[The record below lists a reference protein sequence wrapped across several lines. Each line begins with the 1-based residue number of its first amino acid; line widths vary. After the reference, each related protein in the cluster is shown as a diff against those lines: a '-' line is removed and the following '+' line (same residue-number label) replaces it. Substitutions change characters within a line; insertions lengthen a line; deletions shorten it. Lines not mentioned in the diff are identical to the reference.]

1 MTPENSQANSG
12 NSQAKNSQDRQA
24 LGILA
29 ETVSVTLGMSNI
41 VTREGRRAYESGR
54 TVDLF
59 TAKAA
64 FNALPGW
71 QRQQIGDAVE
81 ERAWQF
87 VRIARASQRDW
98 RDLADREKTIIF
110 PRLPN
115 GIRPRDAAATATSR
129 PAAPRAANPAAPQ
142 GSGTQGN
149 GQYGSSQPTSF
160 KSVGPQTPLKPA
172 PKNPVPG
179 LPPRRPS

>member
-1 MTPENSQANSG
+1 MTSE
-12 NSQAKNSQDRQA
+12 NSQAKNSQAKSSQDRQA

-41 VTREGRRAYESGR
+41 VTREVRRAYESGR

-71 QRQQIGDAVE
+71 QRQQIGDAAE

-87 VRIARASQRDW
+87 VRVARASQRDW

-115 GIRPRDAAATATSR
+115 GIRPKE
-129 PAAPRAANPAAPQ
+129 ANPAVARTSSPSIPQ
-142 GSGTQGN
+142 GS
-149 GQYGSSQPTSF
+149 SQTTSF
-160 KSVGPQTPLKPA
+160 KSVGPQTPLKTA
-172 PKNPVPG
+172 PKTPAPG
-179 LPPRRPS
+179 LPPRRPA

>member
-1 MTPENSQANSG
+1 MTSENSQAGNNQAG
-12 NSQAKNSQDRQA
+12 NSQPRNGQDRQA

-41 VTREGRRAYESGR
+41 VTREVRRAYESGR

-71 QRQQIGDAVE
+71 QRQQIGDAAE
-81 ERAWQF
+81 ERAWHFQ
-87 VRIARASQRDW
+87 RIARASQRDW
-98 RDLADREKTIIF
+98 RELADRDKTIIF

-115 GIRPRDAAATATSR
+115 GIRPREAAPAAARPTA
-129 PAAPRAANPAAPQ
+129 PAASAVPPAIPSA
-142 GSGTQGN
+142 
-149 GQYGSSQPTSF
+149 SSQTNSF
-160 KSVGPQTPLKPA
+160 KSVGPQTPLKAA
-172 PKNPVPG
+172 PKTPAPG
-179 LPPRRPS
+179 LPPRRPA

>member
-1 MTPENSQANSG
+1 MTSENSQAGNNQAG
-12 NSQAKNSQDRQA
+12 NSQPRNGQDRQA

-41 VTREGRRAYESGR
+41 VTREVRRAYESGR

-71 QRQQIGDAVE
+71 QRQQIGDAAE
-81 ERAWQF
+81 ERAWHFQ
-87 VRIARASQRDW
+87 RIARASQRDW
-98 RDLADREKTIIF
+98 RELADREKTIIF

-115 GIRPRDAAATATSR
+115 GIRPREAAPAAARPTA
-129 PAAPRAANPAAPQ
+129 PAA
-142 GSGTQGN
+142 G
-149 GQYGSSQPTSF
+149 
-160 KSVGPQTPLKPA
+160 
-172 PKNPVPG
+172 
-179 LPPRRPS
+179 

>member
-1 MTPENSQANSG
+1 MTSENSQAG

-41 VTREGRRAYESGR
+41 VTREVRRAYESGR

-71 QRQQIGDAVE
+71 QRQQIGDAAE

-87 VRIARASQRDW
+87 VRVARASQRDW

-115 GIRPRDAAATATSR
+115 GIRPKEAV
-129 PAAPRAANPAAPQ
+129 RASNPVLP
-142 GSGTQGN
+142 QGN
-149 GQYGSSQPTSF
+149 GPHGTGPHGTGQTTSF
-160 KSVGPQTPLKPA
+160 KSVGPQTPLKTA
-172 PKNPVPG
+172 PKTPVAG
-179 LPPRRPS
+179 LPPRRPA

>member
-1 MTPENSQANSG
+1 MVSENSRTESG
-12 NSQAKNSQDRQA
+12 QDRQA

-41 VTREGRRAYESGR
+41 VTREVRRAYESGR

-71 QRQQIGDAVE
+71 QRQQIGDAAE

-87 VRIARASQRDW
+87 LRVARASQRDW

-115 GIRPRDAAATATSR
+115 GIRPKDAV
-129 PAAPRAANPAAPQ
+129 RAANPAIPH
-142 GSGTQGN
+142 GN
-149 GQYGSSQPTSF
+149 SQTTSF
-160 KSVGPQTPLKPA
+160 KSAGPQTPLKTA
-172 PKNPVPG
+172 PKTPAAPVAG
-179 LPPRRPS
+179 LPPRRPV

>member
-1 MTPENSQANSG
+1 MNSENSQAGNNQPG
-12 NSQAKNSQDRQA
+12 NSQARNGQDRQA

-41 VTREGRRAYESGR
+41 VTREVRRAYESGR

-71 QRQQIGDAVE
+71 QRQQIGDAAE
-81 ERAWQF
+81 ERAWHFQ
-87 VRIARASQRDW
+87 RIARASQRDW
-98 RDLADREKTIIF
+98 RELADREKTIIF

-115 GIRPRDAAATATSR
+115 GIRPREGAPAAPR
-129 PAAPRAANPAAPQ
+129 PAAPAVPPVVPSA
-142 GSGTQGN
+142 
-149 GQYGSSQPTSF
+149 SSQTNSF
-160 KSVGPQTPLKPA
+160 KSAGPQTPLKAA
-172 PKNPVPG
+172 PKTPTPG
-179 LPPRRPS
+179 LPPRRPA

>member
-1 MTPENSQANSG
+1 MTSENSQAG
-12 NSQAKNSQDRQA
+12 ISQAKNSQDRQA

-41 VTREGRRAYESGR
+41 VTREVRRAYESGR

-71 QRQQIGDAVE
+71 QRQQIGDAAG

-87 VRIARASQRDW
+87 VRVARASQRDW

-115 GIRPRDAAATATSR
+115 GIRPKETARVST
-129 PAAPRAANPAAPQ
+129 PTVP
-142 GSGTQGN
+142 QGN
-149 GQYGSSQPTSF
+149 GPQGNGPHGNGQTTSF
-160 KSVGPQTPLKPA
+160 KSVGPQTPLKAA
-172 PKNPVPG
+172 PKTPAAG
-179 LPPRRPS
+179 LPPRRPA

>member
-1 MTPENSQANSG
+1 MAPENSQAE
-12 NSQAKNSQDRQA
+12 NSQKRQA

-41 VTREGRRAYESGR
+41 VTREVRRAYESGR

-71 QRQQIGDAVE
+71 QRQQIGDAAE

-87 VRIARASQRDW
+87 LRIARASQRDW

-115 GIRPRDAAATATSR
+115 GIRPKDAGRAAG
-129 PAAPRAANPAAPQ
+129 PAVPPGASAPRNNA
-142 GSGTQGN
+142 GGN
-149 GQYGSSQPTSF
+149 GQITSF
-160 KSVGPQTPLKPA
+160 KSAGPQTPLKAAPA
-172 PKNPVPG
+172 PAPHR
-179 LPPRRPS
+179 PRN

>member
-1 MTPENSQANSG
+1 MAPENSQAENG
-12 NSQAKNSQDRQA
+12 QDRQA

-41 VTREGRRAYESGR
+41 VTREVRRAYESGR

-87 VRIARASQRDW
+87 LRVARASQRDW
-98 RDLADREKTIIF
+98 RDLADREKTILF

-115 GIRPRDAAATATSR
+115 GIRPKDT
-129 PAAPRAANPAAPQ
+129 PRATNPAIPH
-142 GSGTQGN
+142 GNGTHINSAQGN
-149 GQYGSSQPTSF
+149 GQTTSF
-160 KSVGPQTPLKPA
+160 KSVGPQTPLKAA
-172 PKNPVPG
+172 PKTPAAPAAG
-179 LPPRRPS
+179 LPPRRPA

>member
-1 MTPENSQANSG
+1 MTSDNSQTGS
-12 NSQAKNSQDRQA
+12 SQAKDSQARSGQDRQA

-41 VTREGRRAYESGR
+41 VTREVRRAYESGR

-71 QRQQIGDAVE
+71 QRQQIGDAAE
-81 ERAWQF
+81 ERAWHFQR
-87 VRIARASQRDW
+87 VARASHRDW
-98 RDLADREKTIIF
+98 RELADREKTIIF

-115 GIRPRDAAATATSR
+115 GIRPRESATAR
-129 PAAPRAANPAAPQ
+129 PTAAPSVPPASNQ
-142 GSGTQGN
+142 T
-149 GQYGSSQPTSF
+149 TSF
-160 KSVGPQTPLKPA
+160 KSVGPQTPLKAA
-172 PKNPVPG
+172 PKPPTSG
-179 LPPRRPS
+179 MPPRRPA